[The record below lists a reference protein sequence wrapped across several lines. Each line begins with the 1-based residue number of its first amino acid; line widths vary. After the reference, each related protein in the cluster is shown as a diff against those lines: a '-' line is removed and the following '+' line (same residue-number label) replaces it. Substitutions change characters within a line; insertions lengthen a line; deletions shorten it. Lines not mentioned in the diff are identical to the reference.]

1 MNGHSS
7 APTSTRAAE
16 TTADGPCYATAMRK
30 ASRRITQLYDEALL
44 PTGLRSTQFAILVEV
59 NRRAKA
65 PPTLQ
70 ELATA
75 LVMDRSALGHTLR
88 PLERDGLLASESSAA
103 DRRRR
108 HIVLTAAGVVKL
120 RDALL
125 HWRNAQRRFQRVI
138 GEAEAERLRAM
149 LLAVAHE
156 ERLSSLSD

>member
-1 MNGHSS
+1 MKGHLP
-7 APTSTRAAE
+7 APTNSRDAE
-16 TTADGPCYATAMRK
+16 IGDGPCYATAMRK

-44 PTGLRSTQFAILVEV
+44 PTGMRSTQFAILVEV
-59 NRRAKA
+59 NRRAKS

-88 PLERDGLLASESSAA
+88 PLERDGLVASESSAA

-108 HIVLTAAGVVKL
+108 HIVLTAAGKVKL
-120 RDALL
+120 REALL
-125 HWRNAQRRFQRVI
+125 HWKNAQRRFHKVI
-138 GEAEAERLRAM
+138 GEAEAERLRAT

-156 ERLSSLSD
+156 ERLSSLAD